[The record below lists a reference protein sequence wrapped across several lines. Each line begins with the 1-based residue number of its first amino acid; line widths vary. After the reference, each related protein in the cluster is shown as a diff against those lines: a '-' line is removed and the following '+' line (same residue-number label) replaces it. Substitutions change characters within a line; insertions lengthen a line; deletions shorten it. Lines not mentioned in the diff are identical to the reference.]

1 MSEIKNEQRK
11 RVGSMLK
18 ARREREGW
26 SREQVAEM
34 ADLTADTVRKV
45 EEGAFNVPLDVLVKI
60 ADVYGCEIYFLGIKK
75 RTEL

>member
-45 EEGAFNVPLDVLVKI
+45 EEGAFNVPLDVLQKI
-60 ADVYGCEIYFLGIKK
+60 ADIYGCEIYFLKYK
-75 RTEL
+75 DKCAR